1 MLKQRRLY
9 ESQREQLYQQ
19 QANVDGA
26 AFTMQSM
33 QDTVQVV
40 QAMQAGSKAMA
51 TMMKKNKELQ
61 VDQIWKTMDGLADL
75 QADFEEIQVG
85 DWLRGGGAGRPAGL
99 GVAF

>member
-1 MLKQRRLY
+1 
-9 ESQREQLYQQ
+9 
-19 QANVDGA
+19 
-26 AFTMQSM
+26 MQSM

-61 VDQIWKTMDGLADL
+61 VDRIWKTMDGLADL

-85 DWLRGGGAGRPAGL
+85 GGLVWWWFGAVG
-99 GVAF
+99 GVGSRVLDLEFSLHSDFFINFIFFNYTA